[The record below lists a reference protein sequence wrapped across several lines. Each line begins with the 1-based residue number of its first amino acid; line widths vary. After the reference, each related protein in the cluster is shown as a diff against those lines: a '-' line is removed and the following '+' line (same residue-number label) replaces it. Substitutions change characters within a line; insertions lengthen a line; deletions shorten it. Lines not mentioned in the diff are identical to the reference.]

1 MARFLRALRT
11 MRPRHAVLLTPSI
24 AASLPR
30 VELRRPSP
38 LPFNKQTAQNPIA
51 HLSFFSTTCAM
62 LILQVLSFDNDPSL
76 MGGIGGVLNVSMFR
90 PSNVHTMFRPIP
102 CVFKLLRTLLHFFAL
117 TKISTLLFSS
127 ASALFGQN
135 TGGWGIP

>member
-1 MARFLRALRT
+1 M
-11 MRPRHAVLLTPSI
+11 P
-24 AASLPR
+24 
-30 VELRRPSP
+30 
-38 LPFNKQTAQNPIA
+38 
-51 HLSFFSTTCAM
+51 
-62 LILQVLSFDNDPSL
+62 ILQALSFDNDPSL

-102 CVFKLLRTLLHFFAL
+102 FVFTLLRTLLRFFAL

-135 TGGWGIP
+135 TGGGVSPELKEQRNFVRGEHRSGGEALGRPE